1 MDYLTVFILG
11 GAFGG
16 VLTIL
21 LILFLKACVYIG
33 FMRRSIES
41 DILDDSLIGA
51 IIDHEKYII
60 SRDHY
65 FRRFFK

>member
-1 MDYLTVFILG
+1 MDYLIVFVIG

-60 SRDHY
+60 SRDY
-65 FRRFFK
+65 YSEDF